1 MLVPSL
7 LRELVTRPDLMA
19 RLSASALRWI
29 VTGAEPVPKAVIET
43 VCRGIPDVDV
53 CQGYGLAEFP
63 TICTV
68 LMADEVFDHEG
79 PAGRPLP
86 PTTLPV
92 RDATGGIPRSG
103 QGALL
108 VH

>member
-53 CQGYGLAEFP
+53 CQGYGLSEFP

-68 LMADEVFDHEG
+68 LMADAVFDQERKSG
-79 PAGRPLP
+79 VQGKSVS
-86 PTTLPV
+86 V
-92 RDATGGIPRSG
+92 RVDLGGLRS
-103 QGALL
+103 LKKKKT
-108 VH
+108 